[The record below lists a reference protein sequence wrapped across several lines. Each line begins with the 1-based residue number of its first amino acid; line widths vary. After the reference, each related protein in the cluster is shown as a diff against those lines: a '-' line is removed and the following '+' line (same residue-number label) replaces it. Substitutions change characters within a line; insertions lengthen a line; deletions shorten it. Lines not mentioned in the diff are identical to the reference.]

1 MGTVNL
7 NSSKMFV
14 LLLLP
19 ALATAIS
26 SDNFIVNGQNV
37 NIANYPWQGSYR
49 TGTGSHTCGC
59 VFLGSTWTLT
69 AGHCGG
75 SSAYTA
81 GYGSSTRTSVTPFS
95 ISSVTRHPS
104 YGVGSGFTPNDFS
117 VVRTASTPSGSNISP
132 GTIASSSSNPG
143 GNGAITGWGRTCG
156 SCGLPSA
163 LQGVD
168 PMPII
173 SDSECTSRWGS
184 SFNSNLMICVY
195 NGSQGSCNGDSGGP
209 LSVGSTI
216 YGVTSW
222 GVSGCGTNYPS
233 VYAKVGAVRS
243 WICSTTS
250 NGAQGC

>member
-1 MGTVNL
+1 MGTVSL
-7 NSSKMFV
+7 NSTKMFV

-59 VFLGSTWTLT
+59 VFLGGTWTLT

-75 SSAYTA
+75 SSAYSA

-168 PMPII
+168 PMP
-173 SDSECTSRWGS
+173 
-184 SFNSNLMICVY
+184 MICVY

-209 LSVGSTI
+209 LSQGSTI

>member
-59 VFLGSTWTLT
+59 VFLGGTWTLT
-69 AGHCGG
+69 VGHCGG
-75 SSAYTA
+75 SSAYSA
-81 GYGSSTRTSVTPFS
+81 GYGSSTRTSVTPYS

-104 YGVGSGFTPNDFS
+104 YGVGSGFTPNGFS
-117 VVRTASTPSGSNISP
+117 VVRTSSTPSGSNISP

-143 GNGAITGWGRTCG
+143 GNGTITGWGRTCG

-184 SFNSNLMICVY
+184 SFNSN
-195 NGSQGSCNGDSGGP
+195 
-209 LSVGSTI
+209 
-216 YGVTSW
+216 
-222 GVSGCGTNYPS
+222 
-233 VYAKVGAVRS
+233 
-243 WICSTTS
+243 
-250 NGAQGC
+250 

>member
-1 MGTVNL
+1 MGTVSL
-7 NSSKMFV
+7 NSTKMFV

-59 VFLGSTWTLT
+59 VFLGGTWTLT

-75 SSAYTA
+75 SSAYSA

-117 VVRTASTPSGSNISP
+117 VVRTTST
-132 GTIASSSSNPG
+132 NPG

-209 LSVGSTI
+209 LSVGTTI